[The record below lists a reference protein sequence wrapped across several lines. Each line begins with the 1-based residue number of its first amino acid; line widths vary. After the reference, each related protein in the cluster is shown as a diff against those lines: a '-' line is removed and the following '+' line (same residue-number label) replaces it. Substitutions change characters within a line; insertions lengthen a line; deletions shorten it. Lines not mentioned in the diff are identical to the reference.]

1 MAKAKRSA
9 KAHAEGRIVNN
20 GHSGVPSQDA
30 SGSVEGSEDLG
41 AGTPE
46 DSRNVSG
53 DVSTLGDGLA
63 TAESK
68 SRKGSLRK
76 SSRKSDSQSRRKVL
90 ARALS
95 GEFSAAK
102 NFVEETPLTGSTDG
116 EAGRADDEAD
126 EELPFSVIWRT
137 WILVQNRAGSQR
149 FSTSPA
155 KLSPAGWRSTAAA
168 RHYKL

>member
-1 MAKAKRSA
+1 
-9 KAHAEGRIVNN
+9 V
-20 GHSGVPSQDA
+20 
-30 SGSVEGSEDLG
+30 SVLE
-41 AGTPE
+41 
-46 DSRNVSG
+46 
-53 DVSTLGDGLA
+53 DGLA
-63 TAESK
+63 TAGGK
-68 SRKGSLRK
+68 SRKGSMRKSARK
-76 SSRKSDSQSRRKVL
+76 SSSQSRCKVL